1 MSYVELQAFSIW
13 GSLMSLPLSL
23 LSISP
28 FSISLHLFLLRDST
42 TPLRIFN
49 ASAVEDIHGPRQL
62 LHIVLLTNVMK
73 YWHLNTVFKRCEM
86 YRQTLAGHDKFPV
99 GLPHWNF
106 ESPSKKVTM
115 ALCCIFLITFSP
127 HSHHHPP
134 YASFILNV
142 SKSQIHLKKLHQKQF
157 FVSY

>member
-62 LHIVLLTNVMK
+62 SHIVLLTNLMK

-115 ALCCIFLITFSP
+115 VLCCITIKSSLLFLHTATTILLMLLSSLTFQKVG
-127 HSHHHPP
+127 
-134 YASFILNV
+134 FI
-142 SKSQIHLKKLHQKQF
+142 
-157 FVSY
+157 